1 MTNKLGT
8 VTLRNK
14 GAENMGENFTVKNT
28 FIPPHQHIE
37 FDCFTVGQNCV
48 I

>member
-14 GAENMGENFTVKNT
+14 GAENMGENFKVKKYT
-28 FIPPHQHIE
+28 SI
-37 FDCFTVGQNCV
+37 
-48 I
+48 